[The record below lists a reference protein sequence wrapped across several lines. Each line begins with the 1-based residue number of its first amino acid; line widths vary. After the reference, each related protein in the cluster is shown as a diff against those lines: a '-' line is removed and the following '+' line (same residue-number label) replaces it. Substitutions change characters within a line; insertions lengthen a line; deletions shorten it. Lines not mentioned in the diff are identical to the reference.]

1 MTDLVASAG
10 GKTPSTSSNPS
21 RATTRETRLKLHLCL
36 LGSQNGQLLYIYP
49 PPVYITQEMTSL
61 SIWKAFFY
69 FQTYLGFFH
78 DVFPG
83 PKTMSQGWKIPSL
96 GQPGLPR
103 LHVSFQAPHLQRQWL
118 TGIGNP
124 CCPPLQPT
132 AAATAPP
139 RTTLDPGPGFTG
151 RCFRPLGGLV
161 QSQHVHFTC
170 CIRTSY

>member
-1 MTDLVASAG
+1 MPAG
-10 GKTPSTSSNPS
+10 VPERAAPIYLSSTS
-21 RATTRETRLKLHLCL
+21 LHYSGNDFSVHLE
-36 LGSQNGQLLYIYP
+36 S
-49 PPVYITQEMTSL
+49 
-61 SIWKAFFY
+61 FFLY

-96 GQPGLPR
+96 GQPGLPQ
-103 LHVSFQAPHLQRQWL
+103 LHVSLQAPHLQCQWL

-151 RCFRPLGGLV
+151 RCFRPLGGPV
-161 QSQHVHFTC
+161 QSQHVHFTF
-170 CIRTSY
+170 CIRTTD